1 MTTRQ
6 RQIAELVTCGYTNA
20 EIALALAVSPNT
32 VKKHLK
38 RLFATLEVANRT
50 ELAVRMTLAAAP
62 APAAT

>member
-6 RQIAELVTCGYTNA
+6 KQIAELVTCGYTNA

-38 RLFATLEVANRT
+38 RLFATLEIANRT
-50 ELAVRMTLAAAP
+50 ELAVHMTRATAAAV
-62 APAAT
+62 AT

>member
-20 EIALALAVSPNT
+20 EIAVALTISPNT

-38 RLFATLEVANRT
+38 RLFAALDLANRT
-50 ELAVRMTLAAAP
+50 ELAARMARAAAT
-62 APAAT
+62 APT